1 MKKSLAMPKRTDKTV
16 PDLAL
21 ARSIIGGN
29 NIMKLQKLS
38 LFGAVAGALMLT
50 AVFAPKVNALPT
62 VPIVY
67 FDFENGTLTSVAKP
81 GPGGNYPLLQ
91 TTTITKVGTSFSGS
105 GGHFT
110 IVDTNLGTTTNQ
122 LTGAPGAPGYTS
134 LPHALDTGGQT
145 QNGQVGQVR
154 IFGKDCFQFSVDTTG
169 YSQLSLSFALKSTGA
184 GTYKGIQVFA
194 NGTPVTSTGTIDGVA
209 AGTTTLEIGTIGS
222 HAPENF
228 ATINQDGSYHV
239 YNFDISAAAN
249 TTNAIIEICLSG
261 SSNSSSNDH
270 AYFDNIQVRATVPEP
285 STYIGGLLGVGVLC
299 WSQRRWFTRFL
310 RLRRA

>member
-1 MKKSLAMPKRTDKTV
+1 
-16 PDLAL
+16 
-21 ARSIIGGN
+21 
-29 NIMKLQKLS
+29 MKLQKLS

-50 AVFAPKVNALPT
+50 ALFAPKVNALPT

-67 FDFENGTLTSVAKP
+67 FDFEAGTLTSVSAP
-81 GPGGNYPLLQ
+81 GPGGNYLLLK

-122 LTGAPGAPGYTS
+122 LTGAPGNPGYTS
-134 LPHALDTGGQT
+134 MPHALDTGGQT
-145 QNGQVGQVR
+145 QNGQLPGHIG
-154 IFGKDCFQFSVDTTG
+154 IFSKDCFQFSVDTTG
-169 YSQLSLSFALKSTGA
+169 YSQLSLSFALKSTGS
-184 GTYKGIQVFA
+184 GTYTGIQVFA
-194 NGTPVTSTGTIDGVA
+194 GSTNVTSTGTIDGGA
-209 AGTTTLEIGTIGS
+209 LGTTSLQIGTTSS

-249 TTNAIIEICLSG
+249 TANAIIEICLSG
-261 SSNSSSNDH
+261 SSNSSSSDH